1 MSTKTIL
8 VSGGTGKTGRRVV
21 QRLRDAQHVVRIGSR
36 SAVPPFDWAD
46 RTTWNAALRGVD
58 AAYVSYFPDVAAP
71 GAAETIDAFVA
82 AAARA
87 GVRRLVLISGRGEP
101 EAQRCEEIV
110 TGSGV
115 EWTVLRAS
123 WFAQNFSENFLF
135 DPVLSGEV
143 ALPAGDVGEP
153 FVDVDDI
160 AEIAV
165 KALTEDGHHGQLYE
179 VTGPRLLT
187 FAQAV
192 AEIGRATGRD
202 IRYVQIPIEDYAAA
216 MRDAEVPSELVELI
230 TYLFAEVLDGRN
242 ASVADGVQRAL
253 GRPPRDFV
261 AYVRA
266 TAATGVWNPSLR

>member
-87 GVRRLVLISGRGEP
+87 RVRRLVLLSGRGEP

-110 TGSGV
+110 TGS
-115 EWTVLRAS
+115 
-123 WFAQNFSENFLF
+123 
-135 DPVLSGEV
+135 
-143 ALPAGDVGEP
+143 
-153 FVDVDDI
+153 
-160 AEIAV
+160 
-165 KALTEDGHHGQLYE
+165 
-179 VTGPRLLT
+179 
-187 FAQAV
+187 
-192 AEIGRATGRD
+192 
-202 IRYVQIPIEDYAAA
+202 
-216 MRDAEVPSELVELI
+216 
-230 TYLFAEVLDGRN
+230 
-242 ASVADGVQRAL
+242 
-253 GRPPRDFV
+253 
-261 AYVRA
+261 
-266 TAATGVWNPSLR
+266 

>member
-46 RTTWNAALRGVD
+46 RSTWNAALRGVD

-87 GVRRLVLISGRGEP
+87 GVRRLVLVSGRGEP